1 LTDTAFVCAA
11 GPFVAESVNSVIV
24 FILFPVGRW
33 LRQEASS
40 FPQIVRRVLRNPN
53 PTGHHHRAKPAERPT
68 GHGSGRR
75 QIGRLRAARGEL
87 PKARMIR
94 H

>member
-33 LRQEASS
+33 LRQEALAS
-40 FPQIVRRVLRNPN
+40 PKNAARI
-53 PTGHHHRAKPAERPT
+53 AKPKTLQACYLRET
-68 GHGSGRR
+68 G
-75 QIGRLRAARGEL
+75 
-87 PKARMIR
+87 
-94 H
+94 